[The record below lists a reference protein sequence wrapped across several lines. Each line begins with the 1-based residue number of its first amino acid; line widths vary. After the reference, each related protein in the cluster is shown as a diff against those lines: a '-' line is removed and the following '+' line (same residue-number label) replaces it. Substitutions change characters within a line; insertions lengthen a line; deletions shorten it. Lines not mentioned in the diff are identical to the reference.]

1 MAVAG
6 VAVVA
11 AVEVGSG
18 ADFRLVVVVGLE
30 GGREVVEGLV
40 AAVVQGLV
48 AAVVAVVAVSG
59 VVALGGAVVIENR
72 IRWPKVTG
80 IDAEI

>member
-40 AAVVQGLV
+40 AAVVEGLV
-48 AAVVAVVAVSG
+48 AAVVAVSG